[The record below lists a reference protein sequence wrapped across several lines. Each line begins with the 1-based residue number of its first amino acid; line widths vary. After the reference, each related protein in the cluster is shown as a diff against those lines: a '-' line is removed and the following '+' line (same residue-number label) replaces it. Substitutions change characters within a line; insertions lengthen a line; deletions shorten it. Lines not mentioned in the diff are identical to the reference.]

1 VDIRLLSQVELN
13 MIRSDAYSN
22 ILKYSNGPGIEQNE
36 SMLKTCVQDTTI
48 ELTLWSDEW
57 TTLISY
63 EPIARQ
69 RSLAL
74 LNLGIQR
81 EWAFIT
87 LHLKAASAS
96 SIENLAIMTGFQK
109 EQVHKATDAA
119 KKHLHHLLEASSPPR
134 PSVDSP
140 GWESVPLYLNTFKWT
155 MDYVWAKAA
164 FSVLLVL
171 KLAILLRDPVQ
182 SVLSLLHD
190 AYKVLEELKKVTSD
204 HVAYFQI
211 LQTSIEKCEATLA
224 EHAAQQD
231 VSLSSRVTSGDPRAA
246 ENDFQRYV
254 PNEFV
259 FEWEFPGL
267 NLKHTPVGWQDL
279 FVDMDGLF

>member
-1 VDIRLLSQVELN
+1 
-13 MIRSDAYSN
+13 MIRSDAYSK
-22 ILKYSNGPGIEQNE
+22 ILEYSNAQGIDQNE
-36 SMLKTCVQDTTI
+36 QLLKTCIRDTTI
-48 ELTLWSDEW
+48 ELSLWSEEW
-57 TTLISY
+57 TALISH

-74 LNLGIQR
+74 LNLSIQR
-81 EWAFIT
+81 EWALIT
-87 LHLKAASAS
+87 LHLKAVSAS

-109 EQVHKATDAA
+109 EQVHRAKDAA
-119 KKHLHHLLEASSPPR
+119 RRHLRYLLEASVSPC
-134 PSVDSP
+134 PSTDFT

-171 KLAILLRDPVQ
+171 KLAILLQDPVQ

-190 AYKVLEELKKVTSD
+190 AHKVLEELKKVTND
-204 HVAYFQI
+204 HVTYFQI
-211 LQTSIEKCEATLA
+211 LQTSIEKCEAALA
-224 EHAAQQD
+224 EHVVQHD
-231 VSLSSRVTSGDPRAA
+231 ISLSSRSTSRDPRAA

-254 PNEFV
+254 PDEFA

-279 FVDMDGLF
+279 FVNIDGLF

>member
-1 VDIRLLSQVELN
+1 
-13 MIRSDAYSN
+13 MIRSDAYSK
-22 ILKYSNGPGIEQNE
+22 IAKYSSGSGTVQNE
-36 SMLKTCVQDTTI
+36 SLFKTCIQDTTI
-48 ELTLWSDEW
+48 ELSLWSEEW
-57 TTLISY
+57 TALISY

-74 LNLGIQR
+74 LNLGIQL
-81 EWAFIT
+81 EWALIT

-96 SIENLAIMTGFQK
+96 SIENLAIMTDFQT
-109 EQVHKATDAA
+109 EQVHRAKEAA
-119 KKHLHHLLEASSPPR
+119 KRHLHHLLEASSSPC
-134 PSVDSP
+134 PSADSP
-140 GWESVPLYLNTFKWT
+140 SEDPVPIYLNTFKWT

-171 KLAILLRDPVQ
+171 RLAILLRDPVQ

-190 AYKVLEELKKVTSD
+190 AHKVLEELKKITTG

-211 LQTSIEKCEATLA
+211 LQTSIEKCEAALA
-224 EHAAQQD
+224 EHVAQPD
-231 VSLSSRVTSGDPRAA
+231 VSLGSRLASDDSGVA

-259 FEWEFPGL
+259 FEWDFPGL
-267 NLKHTPVGWQDL
+267 NLKHTPIGWQDL
-279 FVDMDGLF
+279 FVDIDGLF